1 MIPIITTRDIGFIQ
15 SPKSH
20 PGYYHCFSKVF
31 NVFQDPFEDFRKMR
45 AGGYYKRVKDY
56 QGK

>member
-1 MIPIITTRDIGFIQ
+1 MIPIITRDIGFIK

-20 PGYYHCFSKVF
+20 PGYHHCFFQQF